1 MLNSYR
7 NEKDAIVQVSKFPQ
21 ITGIINRTLKPSQ
34 VQKHSS
40 LIINNMLALPAL
52 LYGCNTWAIREQD
65 KYGIKSVEMRFMRR
79 MAKYA
84 WQDYVTN

>member
-1 MLNSYR
+1 
-7 NEKDAIVQVSKFPQ
+7 
-21 ITGIINRTLKPSQ
+21 
-34 VQKHSS
+34 
-40 LIINNMLALPAL
+40 MLALPAL